1 MLVCGAIL
9 LFLRQF
15 CLFVC
20 KKKYKFAKNTTNAK
34 QKIEMKKSFCLV
46 ILSVIAL
53 CMWAAPTMRVR
64 KTIRLANGEKVE
76 VTMRGDEDFTY
87 MITAD
92 GRVAELMEEGYVL
105 RPFEQSETQRKA
117 RLASIRAPRRSNA
130 VQAQAPLRSIG
141 SPTIAVVLAEFYD
154 VKFSEEVS
162 GTNPEETFQKFFQ
175 GNGNDDPA
183 RFTELGSY
191 GAVRDYF
198 RDQSQGL
205 FTPNF
210 KVVGT
215 VTVPSIHHAY
225 PNNRAGFRDEAL
237 TKATQLE
244 GVNWND
250 YDSDGDGKVDAVII
264 VFPGLGHNQN
274 GDANDMHA
282 CCWGGAVTKNGVTF
296 ATQLIGPEQRLKS
309 SGPVINGIGVFCHE
323 MSHMLGLPDFYDTT
337 SPADA
342 PGMDIWDIMDYGEYT
357 GAGTRPTGYTAYEKE
372 YMGWI
377 TIPELEGA
385 QHLEMTS
392 LAEGGQAYRICNKA
406 NRDEYYILEV
416 RNKNYKADGYY
427 NWDET
432 MCNTYTG
439 QGLLVTH
446 VDFTPSLWNSNSPNS
461 DKNHQ
466 RMIIVPANNHFQLLD
481 ELNTEDRTGNL
492 WRNELH
498 GHTYPCK
505 NIDAGWG
512 VLGNNELSDT
522 SEPAATL
529 FNENEDGEKLLH
541 ISLTNIEQDEQDH
554 ITLDF
559 TPNGETAIG
568 TVEAVFA
575 PWQTDCYTLDG
586 RRAASGEKGIVVV
599 GGKLKVRN

>member
-1 MLVCGAIL
+1 M
-9 LFLRQF
+9 
-15 CLFVC
+15 
-20 KKKYKFAKNTTNAK
+20 
-34 QKIEMKKSFCLV
+34 
-46 ILSVIAL
+46 
-53 CMWAAPTMRVR
+53 MRVK
-64 KTIRLANGEKVE
+64 KTIRLANGQQVE
-76 VTMRGDEDFTY
+76 VTMRGDEDFSY

-92 GRVAELMEEGYVL
+92 GKVAEMTEMGYVL
-105 RPFEQSETQRKA
+105 RPFAESGVVQKA
-117 RLASIRAPRRSNA
+117 RMASAQAPHRSNA
-130 VQAQAPLRSIG
+130 TQEAAPLRSLG

-162 GTNPEETFQKFFQ
+162 GANPEETFQKFFN
-175 GNGNDDPA
+175 GNGNDTPERYTDH
-183 RFTELGSY
+183 GSY

-210 KVVGT
+210 KVAGT
-215 VTVPSIHHAY
+215 VTVNSTHNAY

-237 TKATQLE
+237 AKAAQLE
-244 GVNWND
+244 GIDWSE
-250 YDSDGDGKVDAVII
+250 YDSDEDGKVDAVII

-282 CCWGGAVTKNGVTF
+282 CCWSGAVTKNGVTF

-323 MSHMLGLPDFYDTT
+323 MSHMLGLPDFYDTL

-385 QHLEMTS
+385 QHVEMKA
-392 LAEGGQAYRICNKA
+392 LAEGGQAYRISNPANK
-406 NRDEYYILEV
+406 DEYYILEV
-416 RNKNYKADGYY
+416 RNKNYTEGGYY

-432 MCNTYTG
+432 MCKTYSG

-446 VDFTPSLWNSNSPNS
+446 VDYSANLWNANTPNA
-461 DKNHQ
+461 DKDHQ
-466 RMIIVPANNHFQLLD
+466 RMIIVPANGQFKLLD
-481 ELNTEDRTGNL
+481 DLNAEDNTGTL
-492 WRNELH
+492 WKNALH
-498 GHTYPCK
+498 GYTYPCK
-505 NIDAGWG
+505 NVDAGWG

-522 SEPAATL
+522 SEPATTL
-529 FNENEDGEKLLH
+529 FNEDEDGDKLLH
-541 ISLTNIEQDEQDH
+541 VSLTNIEQDENDH
-554 ITLDF
+554 ISFDF
-559 TPNGETAIG
+559 APNGETAIG
-568 TVEAVFA
+568 CIKDVVA
-575 PWQTDCYTLDG
+575 PWQTVRYTLDG
-586 RRAASGEKGIVVV
+586 RRSSASDKGIVIRRQQMSDGTERVM
-599 GGKLKVRN
+599 KVAK